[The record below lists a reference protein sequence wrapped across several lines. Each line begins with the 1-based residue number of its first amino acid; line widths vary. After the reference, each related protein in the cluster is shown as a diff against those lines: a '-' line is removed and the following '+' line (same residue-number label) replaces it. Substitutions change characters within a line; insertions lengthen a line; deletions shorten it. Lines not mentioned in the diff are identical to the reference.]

1 MSTGS
6 PTRSLL
12 LAAALAVALMP
23 VPAGASDPADRSV
36 LDSVAKDLGLTLLA
50 RPEDSGLRLPFNPRG
65 WSFFGLENLV
75 PEGVGRIIL
84 KMVIFASKMGSFI
97 VFYMLIRWT
106 LPRFRFDQLM
116 GLAWK
121 VLIPLAMCNLLLV
134 IVVKHTGLPLILLF
148 PASIGLLIGAAYL
161 KTLMPEEPPAPN
173 RSLRARQV

>member
-65 WSFFGLENLV
+65 WSFFGPVRPYASVGPRVATSGLTDLTGLAAPIREPADDLSK
-75 PEGVGRIIL
+75 GVGVGAGLNWHLSDRL
-84 KMVIFASKMGSFI
+84 DLFGEYQLFNMGGRGTPSDA
-97 VFYMLIRWT
+97 LGR
-106 LPRFRFDQLM
+106 RD
-116 GLAWK
+116 
-121 VLIPLAMCNLLLV
+121 
-134 IVVKHTGLPLILLF
+134 
-148 PASIGLLIGAAYL
+148 
-161 KTLMPEEPPAPN
+161 
-173 RSLRARQV
+173 